1 MGFKMG
7 IVGLPN
13 VGKSTLFN
21 ALTQTAAAQAAN
33 YPFCTIEPNVGDVA
47 VPDERLDQLAAIAG
61 SAQIIPTRLTFV
73 DIAGLV
79 RGASR
84 GEGLGNQFLANI
96 REVDAIA
103 HVVRCFEDT
112 DITHVEGK
120 IDPNADIETIETELM
135 LADLDSLEKRVTA
148 LEKKAKG
155 NDKEAKETLDLVNRT
170 LPLLREG
177 KPARLAERK
186 PEEERLF
193 QMLGLLSSKPVL
205 YVCNVEEAS
214 ADKGN
219 EFSARVFERAREEGA
234 KAVVVSAKIESEI
247 AVLPAEDQKDYL
259 DAVGL
264 EEPGLNRVI
273 RAGYELLGLITYFT
287 VGPKEA
293 RAWTITKGTRAP
305 AAAGVIHTD
314 FEKGFIRAETIA
326 YADYISLKGEAGAR
340 DAGKLRLEGKDYV
353 VQDGDVMHFRFNT

>member
-47 VPDERLDQLAAIAG
+47 VPDERLDQLAGIAS

-120 IDPNADIETIETELM
+120 IDPIADIETIETELM

-177 KPARLAERK
+177 KPARLVERK
-186 PEEERLF
+186 VEEERLF

-219 EFSARVFERAREEGA
+219 EFSARVFERAKEEGA

-247 AVLPAEDQKDYL
+247 AVLPTAS
-259 DAVGL
+259 
-264 EEPGLNRVI
+264 R
-273 RAGYELLGLITYFT
+273 
-287 VGPKEA
+287 
-293 RAWTITKGTRAP
+293 
-305 AAAGVIHTD
+305 
-314 FEKGFIRAETIA
+314 
-326 YADYISLKGEAGAR
+326 
-340 DAGKLRLEGKDYV
+340 
-353 VQDGDVMHFRFNT
+353 

>member
-47 VPDERLDQLAAIAG
+47 VPDERLDKLSAIAH
-61 SAQIIPTRLTFV
+61 SAQVIPTRLTFV

-103 HVVRCFEDT
+103 HVVRCFEDG

-120 IDPNADIETIETELM
+120 IEPLADIETIETELM
-135 LADLDSLEKRVTA
+135 LADLDSLEKRVVSM
-148 LEKKAKG
+148 EKRGKG
-155 NDKEAKETLDLVNRT
+155 GDKEAKEIADLMNRA
-170 LPLLREG
+170 LVLLREG
-177 KPARLAERK
+177 KPARLVERSAD
-186 PEEERLF
+186 EEKQFE
-193 QMLGLLSSKPVL
+193 MLGLLSSKPVL

-214 ADKGN
+214 ADAGN
-219 EFSARVFERAREEGA
+219 DFSARVMQHAEAENA

-247 AVLPAEDQKDYL
+247 AVLPQEEQRDYL

-264 EEPGLNRVI
+264 SEPGLNRVI
-273 RAGYELLGLITYFT
+273 RAGYQLLGLLTYFT

-305 AAAGVIHTD
+305 QAAGVIHTD

-326 YADYISLKGEAGAR
+326 YDDYTTLKGEAGAR
-340 DAGKLRLEGKDYV
+340 EAGRLRLEGKEYIV
-353 VQDGDVMHFRFNT
+353 KDGDVLHFRFNL

>member
-1 MGFKMG
+1 MWATWRCRTSG
-7 IVGLPN
+7 
-13 VGKSTLFN
+13 STRSRRS
-21 ALTQTAAAQAAN
+21 
-33 YPFCTIEPNVGDVA
+33 PS
-47 VPDERLDQLAAIAG
+47 

-79 RGASR
+79 RGASK

-103 HVVRCFEDT
+103 HVVRCFEDS

-120 IDPNADIETIETELM
+120 IDPIADIETIETELM

-155 NDKEAKETLDLVNRT
+155 NDKEAKETLDLVNRA
-170 LPLLREG
+170 LALLREG
-177 KPARLAERK
+177 KPARLVERK

-214 ADKGN
+214 ADQGN
-219 EFSARVFERAREEGA
+219 AFSAKVFERAKEEGA

-247 AVLPAEDQKDYL
+247 AVL
-259 DAVGL
+259 DAG
-264 EEPGLNRVI
+264 
-273 RAGYELLGLITYFT
+273 
-287 VGPKEA
+287 
-293 RAWTITKGTRAP
+293 
-305 AAAGVIHTD
+305 
-314 FEKGFIRAETIA
+314 RAEGL
-326 YADYISLKGEAGAR
+326 SRRRRPRRAR
-340 DAGKLRLEGKDYV
+340 PQPGDPRRLRAARPHHLLHRRPEGGPRLDDH
-353 VQDGDVMHFRFNT
+353 QGHHAPRRRPA

>member
-47 VPDERLDQLAAIAG
+47 VPDDRLDSLAGIAG

-79 RGASR
+79 RGASK

-120 IDPNADIETIETELM
+120 IDPIADIETIETELM
-135 LADLDSLEKRVTA
+135 LADMDSLEKRVTA

-155 NDKEAKETLDLVNRT
+155 NDKEAKDTLDLVNRA

-177 KPARLAERK
+177 KPARLVERK

-205 YVCNVEEAS
+205 YVC
-214 ADKGN
+214 K
-219 EFSARVFERAREEGA
+219 VFERAREEGA

-247 AVLPAEDQKDYL
+247 AVLDAAEQKDYL
-259 DAVGL
+259 DAIGL
-264 EEPGLNRVI
+264 AEPGLNRVI

-293 RAWTITKGTRAP
+293 RAWTITRGTRAP
-305 AAAGVIHTD
+305 QAAGVIHTD

-326 YADYISLKGEAGAR
+326 YPDYVTLKGEAGAR
-340 DAGKLRLEGKDYV
+340 DAGKLRLEGKEYL
-353 VQDGDVMHFRFNT
+353 VQDGDVLHFRFAN

>member
-1 MGFKMG
+1 MGFKCG

-33 YPFCTIEPNVGDVA
+33 YPFCTIEPNVGDVG
-47 VPDERLDQLAAIAG
+47 VPDTRLDALADIAG

-79 RGASR
+79 RGASK

-103 HVVRCFEDT
+103 HVVRCFEDD

-120 IDPNADIETIETELM
+120 IDPVADIETIETELM
-135 LADLDSLEKRVTA
+135 LADLDSLEKRALA
-148 LEKKAKG
+148 LEKRAKG
-155 NDKEAKETLDLVNRT
+155 GDKETKEQLELVNRC
-170 LPLLREG
+170 LVLLREG
-177 KPARLAERK
+177 KPARMVARAV
-186 PEEERLF
+186 EEERSF
-193 QMLGLLSSKPVL
+193 RMLGLLSSKPVL

-219 EFSARVFERAREEGA
+219 VYSDKVKTRAAEEGA
-234 KAVVVSAKIESEI
+234 KVVVISAKIESEI
-247 AVLPAEDQKDYL
+247 AVLPEVDRRDYL

-264 EEPGLNRVI
+264 TEPGLNRVI
-273 RAGYELLGLITYFT
+273 RAGYELLDLVTYFT
-287 VGPKEA
+287 AGPKEA
-293 RAWTITKGTRAP
+293 RAWTITRGTRAP
-305 AAAGVIHTD
+305 QAAGVIHTD

-326 YADYISLKGEAGAR
+326 YDDYVALKGEAGAR
-340 DAGKLRLEGKDYV
+340 DGGKLRLEGKEYV
-353 VQDGDVMHFRFNT
+353 VKDGDVLHFRFAN

>member
-1 MGFKMG
+1 MRIGVGHPGDKNMVMPHVLNDFAKDDRAWLDPLIAAIADEFPLLVAGEDAKFQSKVHLAVNPAREKTDKTGDGVMGFKCG

-33 YPFCTIEPNVGDVA
+33 YPFCTIEPNVGDVG
-47 VPDERLDQLAAIAG
+47 VPDTRLDALAEIAG

-79 RGASR
+79 RGASK

-120 IDPNADIETIETELM
+120 IDPVADIETIETELM
-135 LADLDSLEKRVTA
+135 LADLDSLEKRA
-148 LEKKAKG
+148 LAPREARQGRRQGHRRSSSISSIAALCCCAKASRR
-155 NDKEAKETLDLVNRT
+155 ALSS
-170 LPLLREG
+170 
-177 KPARLAERK
+177 AA
-186 PEEERLF
+186 PEEERNF
-193 QMLGLLSSKPVL
+193 RMLGLLSSKPVL

-219 EFSARVFERAREEGA
+219 AFSDKVKVRAAEEGA
-234 KAVVVSAKIESEI
+234 QGGGDLGQDRKRDRRFAGSRSPR
-247 AVLPAEDQKDYL
+247 LS
-259 DAVGL
+259 
-264 EEPGLNRVI
+264 RRR
-273 RAGYELLGLITYFT
+273 RA
-287 VGPKEA
+287 
-293 RAWTITKGTRAP
+293 
-305 AAAGVIHTD
+305 
-314 FEKGFIRAETIA
+314 
-326 YADYISLKGEAGAR
+326 
-340 DAGKLRLEGKDYV
+340 
-353 VQDGDVMHFRFNT
+353 